1 MASCFPVLKAID
13 APEDLGQEVSVE
25 WKDYEQFMMAMKVM
39 WFHPENNEQLKE
51 KIIKKFIARIEIDV
65 DKIFIDY

>member
-39 WFHPENNEQLKE
+39 WFHPENNE
-51 KIIKKFIARIEIDV
+51 
-65 DKIFIDY
+65 